1 MTTIDTARGTP
12 LECLAA
18 SDAAFAAG
26 DYDGGSEL
34 LFQAAA
40 GALSQLADDYGQPCG
55 NRDELRAFAKW
66 LDAKRGSKEWHT
78 MNLVSAL
85 NFGDNAQ
92 YRYLPPEE
100 MEYSRPMVRGF
111 VGALLSY
118 RHPGG
123 AAQ

>member
-1 MTTIDTARGTP
+1 MIVTDAARKAP
-12 LECLAA
+12 AECLAA
-18 SDAAFAAG
+18 SDAAFASG
-26 DYDGGSEL
+26 DYDEGSEL

-66 LDAKRGSKEWHT
+66 LDSKRGSDGWHSRK
-78 MNLVSAL
+78 LVSAL
-85 NFGDNAQ
+85 NFGDNAK

-100 MEYSRPMVRGF
+100 MEYSRPIVQGF
-111 VGALLSY
+111 VATLLSY

-123 AAQ
+123 AV